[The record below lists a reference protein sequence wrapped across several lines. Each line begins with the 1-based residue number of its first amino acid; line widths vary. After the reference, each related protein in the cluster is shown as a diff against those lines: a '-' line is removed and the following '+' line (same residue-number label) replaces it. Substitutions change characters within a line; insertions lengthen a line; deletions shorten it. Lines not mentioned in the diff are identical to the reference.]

1 MILFMLK
8 RITKKLKQRK
18 RTYSLIIMQFAVGF
32 FLLNLFI
39 CTSVSINNKHKILL
53 REGKS
58 KEFTITAEYRDAN
71 FFNRAKFNIMEWG
84 KGEPVLKEN
93 GQLPFNGQD
102 LQRLRKKFSIADFN
116 ITALVHISYLFG
128 EEGSYYKIYY
138 SSANNEVEVTPG
150 FLQMLKN
157 MNAQT
162 TVNPRDFPHTLLKD
176 EFTSIN
182 GLNYSVKVIDKG
194 VNEIY
199 IPIDCYY
206 DIYHPKDLFNMSMNI
221 KIKDDKT
228 NYSALLNEVLNILN
242 ESHGDTFAYSLGSEF
257 ALFLNASDR
266 AAEEAMAFNFIAAVL
281 LLIVLI
287 GLSGLFVL
295 IINRRKR
302 EIAISLALGATKGRV
317 YLECLL
323 EMSILAVTGSAMGIL
338 ASVMLLSKGFESA
351 AVVTYPNVTVSLT
364 LTGLSLLVA
373 VVSTIPV
380 FISIKK
386 LMPIEIL
393 RTV

>member
-1 MILFMLK
+1 MLK
-8 RITKKLKQRK
+8 RITNKLKQRK
-18 RTYSLIIMQFAVGF
+18 KTYSLIVLQFAVGF

-39 CTSVSINNKHKILL
+39 CTSVSINNKHKTLL

-58 KEFTITAEYRDAN
+58 KEFTITAEYKDAN
-71 FFNRAKFNIMEWG
+71 FFNRAKFDILEWG
-84 KGEPVLKEN
+84 KGEPVLREN
-93 GQLPFNGQD
+93 DKLPFDSQD
-102 LQRLRKKFSIADFN
+102 LQRLHDKFSNADFN
-116 ITALVHISYLFG
+116 MTALVYISYLFG
-128 EEGSYYKIYY
+128 EGAEYKICY
-138 SSANNEVEVTPG
+138 SSDYNEVEATPG
-150 FLQMLKN
+150 FLKMLKD
-157 MNAQT
+157 MNHQT

-182 GLNYSVKVIDKG
+182 GLKYSVKEIDKE

-206 DIYHPKDLFNMSMNI
+206 DLYHPKDLFNISMNI
-221 KIKDDKT
+221 KINDDKV
-228 NYSALLNEVLNILN
+228 NYSGLQNEVLNLLN
-242 ESHGDTFAYSLGSEF
+242 ENHGDIFAYSLGSEF
-257 ALFLNASDR
+257 VNFLRLSNR
-266 AAEEAMAFNFIAAVL
+266 AGEEAMAFNFIAAVL

-317 YLECLL
+317 YMECLL
-323 EMSILAVTGSAMGIL
+323 EMSILAVTGSVIGIL
-338 ASVMLLSKGFESA
+338 ASVILLSKGFESA
-351 AVVTYPNVTVSLT
+351 AVVTYPNMLVSLT

-373 VVSTIPV
+373 IISTIPV
-380 FISIKK
+380 FITIKK